1 MFETD
6 IVITNFTINN
16 NIINTKSNMT
26 YNTWTMININSTI
39 FTDRTITNLTILEI
53 KTDNNNIIVSEFNS
67 SIISKRNNTIIFTDN
82 SVRNTIKIIWDY
94 LTDLFAFLRLSS
106 A

>member
-1 MFETD
+1 MFDTD

-39 FTDRTITNLTILEI
+39 FTDRTITKVQLEI

-67 SIISKRNNTIIFTDN
+67 SIISK
-82 SVRNTIKIIWDY
+82 
-94 LTDLFAFLRLSS
+94 
-106 A
+106 

>member
-1 MFETD
+1 MFDTD

-16 NIINTKSNMT
+16 NRIINTKLTMT

-39 FTDRTITNLTILEI
+39 FTDRTITKSTILEI

-67 SIISKRNNTIIFTDN
+67 SIISK
-82 SVRNTIKIIWDY
+82 
-94 LTDLFAFLRLSS
+94 
-106 A
+106 

>member
-1 MFETD
+1 MLGKTTKRNHIKRNVYTN

-39 FTDRTITNLTILEI
+39 FTDRTITKVTI
-53 KTDNNNIIVSEFNS
+53 
-67 SIISKRNNTIIFTDN
+67 RN
-82 SVRNTIKIIWDY
+82 
-94 LTDLFAFLRLSS
+94 
-106 A
+106 

>member
-1 MFETD
+1 MFDTD
-6 IVITNFTINN
+6 IAITNFTINN

-39 FTDRTITNLTILEI
+39 FTDSTITKPTILEI

-67 SIISKRNNTIIFTDN
+67 SIISK
-82 SVRNTIKIIWDY
+82 
-94 LTDLFAFLRLSS
+94 
-106 A
+106 